1 MKHARA
7 SLGRV
12 LPRRTRAQWA
22 GLAALLVATALLFLV
37 GLSASGYANQFYAAA
52 AQAGSS
58 NWEAFLWGSSDAGNS
73 ITVDK
78 PPAAL
83 WVMALSVRLFGL
95 SSWSILV
102 PQAIMGVLAVYLV
115 YATVRRSF
123 GEWCGLLAGALLAT
137 TPIACLMF
145 RFDNPDALLVLL
157 MCAATY
163 CLMRALEYEPSKAG
177 NRARTRWMALAGVA
191 MGFGFLTKQLQAFL
205 ILPALGITYLV
216 ASPARWRRRWLDA
229 AAALGAVVVS
239 AGWWV
244 LLTVIVPAGD
254 RPYIGGSQT
263 NSFLEL
269 TFSYNGLGRISG
281 TMTGAVVP
289 GNTGATTGQSGMWG
303 ATGVAR
309 LFDGVWGTQWSWLA
323 PLAFAGIVAVI
334 VAAGRAK
341 RCDLRRANALMWGGW
356 LLVTWGVFSFMGG
369 TIHQYYTV
377 ALAPAVAALA
387 AMCVKVLW
395 ERRKRV
401 WARVFALVLT
411 AGETV
416 WGVAL
421 MERSDWMV
429 PLRLVAFGLGVAG
442 VVLQVVCWVRSRRG
456 KAPIAQAAAPAAG
469 PRVVVPEVDPEPIA
483 ASEAG
488 GDSAQ
493 AAERPE
499 KPAPLAAAALALSL
513 SAALV
518 GPVAWTLYTASTAH
532 TGSIVTAGPSVSSS
546 GGGMGGGMGQA
557 GGTDG
562 QGGGTMEGGPSGK
575 GNGAQQG
582 EMPSGDGGGNSGSA
596 PSGMGEMPGGD
607 GGQGGEMPSGD
618 GGGNSGSAP
627 SGMGGGQDGG
637 SMEGGPSGGNGGGG
651 SSLLGGDTNVSDE
664 LIATLF
670 ADSDSYTWVAA
681 ANGSQSAAGYQL
693 ATQLAVMPVG
703 GFNGSDPSPTL
714 DEFKEYVAEGRVH
727 YYISGGQGG
736 GKGGGSGAETSGE
749 SISEGSGSS
758 TMGGGMTQLGGSQA
772 ASDIESWVQSNFQ
785 STTVDGVTL
794 YDLTKPVTTS

>member
-1 MKHARA
+1 
-7 SLGRV
+7 V
-12 LPRRTRAQWA
+12 
-22 GLAALLVATALLFLV
+22 LLFVV

-52 AQAGSS
+52 AQAGST

-78 PPAAL
+78 PPASL
-83 WVMALSVRLFGL
+83 WVMALSVRVFGL

-157 MCAATY
+157 LCAATY
-163 CLMRALEYEPSKAG
+163 CLMRALEYDPDKAG

-205 ILPALGITYLV
+205 ILPALGVTYLV
-216 ASPARWRRRWLDA
+216 ASPAGWRRRWLDA
-229 AAALGAVVVS
+229 AVALGALVAS

-244 LLTVIVPAGD
+244 LLTVVVPASE

-289 GNTGATTGQSGMWG
+289 GNTGATTGQSSMWG
-303 ATGVAR
+303 ATGVTR
-309 LFDGVWGTQWSWLA
+309 LFDGVWGTQWSWIA
-323 PLAFAGIVAVI
+323 PLAFVGIVVVI
-334 VAAGRAK
+334 VAAGRAR
-341 RCDLRRANALMWGGW
+341 RCDLRRANAIMWGGW
-356 LLVTWGVFSFMGG
+356 LLATWGVFSFMGG

-377 ALAPAVAALA
+377 ALAPAAAALA

-395 ERRKRV
+395 ERREQA
-401 WARVFALVLT
+401 WARVLALALT

-416 WGVAL
+416 WGVTL

-429 PLRLVAFGLGVAG
+429 PLRMVAFGLGAAG
-442 VVLQVVCWVRSRRG
+442 IVLQVVCWVRSRRG
-456 KAPIAQAAAPAAG
+456 AAAKTAVPTGGGAPVPPMA
-469 PRVVVPEVDPEPIA
+469 VVPEVDPAPAVA
-483 ASEAG
+483 AVAADDSEE
-488 GDSAQ
+488 S
-493 AAERPE
+493 AERPVRLE
-499 KPAPLAAAALALSL
+499 AAALALSL
-513 SAALV
+513 AAALV

-532 TGSIVTAGPSVSSS
+532 TGSIVTAGPSVTSSD
-546 GGGMGGGMGQA
+546 GGMGGGMGQ
-557 GGTDG
+557 
-562 QGGGTMEGGPSGK
+562 GGGGM
-575 GNGAQQG
+575 QG
-582 EMPSGDGGGNSGSA
+582 EAPSGDGGSGGSGSA
-596 PSGMGEMPGGD
+596 PSGMGEA
-607 GGQGGEMPSGD
+607 PSGD
-618 GGGNSGSAP
+618 GMGGGMPSDGGGKGSVSGSASASGDGMGGMP
-627 SGMGGGQDGG
+627 SDDGSGSAHSGMGGG
-637 SMEGGPSGGNGGGG
+637 SMEGGPSGSGGG

-664 LIATLF
+664 LVATLS
-670 ADSDSYTWVAA
+670 ADSGSYTWVAA

-714 DEFKEYVAEGRVH
+714 DEFKEYVAEGRIH
-727 YYISGGQGG
+727 YYISGGQGS
-736 GKGGGSGAETSGE
+736 GKGGFGAEASGGSSSE
-749 SISEGSGSS
+749 SSSDESASS

-772 ASDIESWVQSNFQ
+772 ASDIESWVQSSFQ

-794 YDLTKPVTTS
+794 YDLTKPLSTS